1 MTALLDL
8 AFLVPAFAVFVLAGF
23 FALEIAGA
31 FLRARSLSA
40 DAKEAGP
47 IAVIIP
53 AHDEEASI
61 AATLAGVKAQLRPGD
76 RLIVVADNCT
86 DATADIA
93 AAAGAEALVRIDP
106 DRRGKG
112 YALQFALEALREAPP
127 SVIVFIDADC
137 RLEAD
142 ALASVAGAAEAT
154 GRPAQALYLMR
165 APESAGPQRK
175 VSAFAWLLMNEVRM
189 GGLFTL
195 FDVCRLTGSGM
206 ALPWDIAKDLD
217 LASGEIVE
225 DLALSARL
233 AETAAPVFVRDAL
246 VTSDFPS
253 AEESAAKQHARW
265 EHGSLRL
272 ALRRAPSMLGR
283 GFARGDLRLV
293 AAALDLA
300 IPPLTVFAALIL
312 AVSAACLVPLLW
324 GSTAP
329 LALSLSALA
338 LLLAATFAAWAR
350 FGRGALPAS
359 ALGAAGL
366 YILGKLRIYG
376 REGRASSQRWTRT
389 KRDAER

>member
-272 ALRRAPSMLGR
+272 ALRRAPSMLGG

-300 IPPLTVFAALIL
+300 I
-312 AVSAACLVPLLW
+312 
-324 GSTAP
+324 
-329 LALSLSALA
+329 
-338 LLLAATFAAWAR
+338 
-350 FGRGALPAS
+350 
-359 ALGAAGL
+359 
-366 YILGKLRIYG
+366 
-376 REGRASSQRWTRT
+376 
-389 KRDAER
+389 

>member
-1 MTALLDL
+1 MTALLDI

-23 FALEIAGA
+23 FALEVAGA
-31 FLRARSLSA
+31 FLRPRMVAGEG
-40 DAKEAGP
+40 EAGP
-47 IAVIIP
+47 VAVVVP

-61 AATLAGVKAQLRPGD
+61 AATLAGVETQLRPGD
-76 RLIVVADNCT
+76 RLIVVADNCM
-86 DATADIA
+86 DATAEA
-93 AAAGAEALVRIDP
+93 ALAAGAEALVRIDP

-112 YALQFALEALREAPP
+112 YALQFALEALRDAPP
-127 SVIVFIDADC
+127 SIVVFIDADC
-137 RLEAD
+137 HLEPG
-142 ALASVAGAAEAT
+142 ALAKVAAAAEAT
-154 GRPAQALYLMR
+154 GRPAQALYLML

-195 FDVCRLTGSGM
+195 FDICRLTGSGM
-206 ALPWDIAKDLD
+206 ALPWRIAKDLD

-233 AETAAPVFVRDAL
+233 AEIAAPVFVRDAL

-272 ALRRAPSMLGR
+272 AMRRAPPMLVR
-283 GFARGDLRLV
+283 GLARGDLRLA

-300 IPPLTVFAALIL
+300 IPPLTMFAALIL
-312 AVSAACLVPLLW
+312 AVSGACVLPLLW

-329 LALSLSALA
+329 LALSLSALG

-350 FGRGALPAS
+350 FGRAALPAS
-359 ALGAAGL
+359 ALGGAGL
-366 YILGKLRIYG
+366 YVLGKLRIYG
-376 REGRASSQRWTRT
+376 REGRASSRRWTRT
-389 KRDAER
+389 KRDAEQ